1 MLAEKAVDT
10 AQRGIAVA
18 LNGAVV
24 PRAAWPKTELRSGD
38 SVEIVRARQGRH
50 DGGTGKEAEMS
61 DPLIIA
67 GQTFGSRL
75 FLGTAGYPNRKIML
89 DAVAASGTAMVTAS
103 IRRISLAGDD
113 ESLIDLLAGRVRFL
127 PNTAGCQTAKDAV
140 LTAELAREA
149 LDTNWI
155 KLEVIGDR
163 ELLYPDVEELI
174 RATET
179 LVAEGFVVLPYCTED
194 PVTCRKLADAGA
206 AAVMP
211 LGSPIGSGLG
221 ISNPHLIEL
230 VCARS
235 PVPVVLDAGIGTA
248 SDATLAMEL
257 GCAAVLINTAV
268 SKARDPVLMA
278 KSMRAAVEAG
288 RLSRLA
294 GRIAQA
300 HPRRTVEPAIGAGGD
315 VRSCSAEHL
324 PHHRDHLAAV
334 KLDAAHHAVVRQRAG
349 RVFQIEANDAERL
362 RGFRRSCARPFRAR
376 RHAAR
381 RARLRG

>member
-1 MLAEKAVDT
+1 
-10 AQRGIAVA
+10 
-18 LNGAVV
+18 
-24 PRAAWPKTELRSGD
+24 
-38 SVEIVRARQGRH
+38 
-50 DGGTGKEAEMS
+50 MS
-61 DPLIIA
+61 DPLVIA

-89 DAVAASGTAMVTAS
+89 DAIAASGTAMVTAS

-113 ESLIDLLAGRVRFL
+113 ESLIDVLGSRVRFL

-174 RATET
+174 RA
-179 LVAEGFVVLPYCTED
+179 
-194 PVTCRKLADAGA
+194 

-248 SDATLAMEL
+248 SDATLALEL
-257 GCAAVLINTAV
+257 GCAAVLVNTAV
-268 SKARDPVLMA
+268 SKAQNPVLMA

-294 GRIAQA
+294 GRIA
-300 HPRRTVEPAIGAGGD
+300 
-315 VRSCSAEHL
+315 
-324 PHHRDHLAAV
+324 
-334 KLDAAHHAVVRQRAG
+334 
-349 RVFQIEANDAERL
+349 
-362 RGFRRSCARPFRAR
+362 RRS
-376 RHAAR
+376 HAEPSSPQFG
-381 RARLRG
+381 LVGT